1 MKVMERLGI
10 QGIYLNITQA
20 SYSKPIVNINLNE
33 EKLKAIPLKPRTK
46 QRLLFPYL
54 LNIVLDTLARA
65 IRKLKDTREY
75 NLEKKKSKY

>member
-33 EKLKAIPLKPRTK
+33 EKPKVILLK
-46 QRLLFPYL
+46 
-54 LNIVLDTLARA
+54 
-65 IRKLKDTREY
+65 
-75 NLEKKKSKY
+75 